1 MENIQQRIIKG
12 SNIFNRNLLLF
23 LSICLIS
30 SLFSIY
36 AIPFLTNKSI
46 TEQEI
51 NEGINQ
57 VSTTYGGTITFSA
70 QEIII
75 SLTSIFQF
83 SIISLALIIVAY
95 IVKYKIDKKIF
106 RIKRWRDWK
115 FFIYISG
122 ISFIIIDVS
131 QKIALGIGNNLI
143 INIVLTLL
151 SCYLVILFSSILL
164 PEELP
169 EIKI

>member
-1 MENIQQRIIKG
+1 MENLQQRITKG
-12 SNIFNRNLLLF
+12 ANIFNRNLLLF
-23 LSICLIS
+23 LTICLIS
-30 SLFSIY
+30 SITSIY
-36 AIPFLTNKSI
+36 AVPFLTSKSI

-57 VSTTYGGTITFSA
+57 VSTTYGGAITFSA
-70 QEIII
+70 QEIIA

-122 ISFIIIDVS
+122 ISFIIIDVF
-131 QKIALGIGNNLI
+131 QKIALGIGNNIL
-143 INIVLTLL
+143 INIVLTIL
-151 SCYLVILFSSILL
+151 SCYLVILFSSMLL